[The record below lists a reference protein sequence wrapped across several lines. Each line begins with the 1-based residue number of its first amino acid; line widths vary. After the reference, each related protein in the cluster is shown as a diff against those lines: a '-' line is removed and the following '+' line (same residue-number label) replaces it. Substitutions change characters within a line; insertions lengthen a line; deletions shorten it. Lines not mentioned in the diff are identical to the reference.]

1 MFLASILAT
10 SSKTVRGIGRKLERS
25 LKRRG
30 VAGTLKFF
38 ALNIPSIVRDLAPSR
53 RQAKSAQSEYYRK
66 FNVNTSGEIH
76 LSDLDIASPNSAF
89 GNSYE
94 PSPPKII
101 NEMIAALDIRY
112 QDFTFIDIGSGKGLV
127 LLIASTYPFRKI
139 IGVEFS
145 PELNRVAKENIRNY
159 QNSEQQ
165 CNDIQLV
172 LRDVTEYVWPSDPLV
187 LYMFNPFNE
196 KIVQTLVTRIRE
208 SLEAHPRPL
217 FILYKNPVA
226 NRVFEEGNFLKTV
239 RFSKAYAIYKFK
251 GSGV

>member
-1 MFLASILAT
+1 
-10 SSKTVRGIGRKLERS
+10 
-25 LKRRG
+25 
-30 VAGTLKFF
+30 
-38 ALNIPSIVRDLAPSR
+38 
-53 RQAKSAQSEYYRK
+53 
-66 FNVNTSGEIH
+66 
-76 LSDLDIASPNSAF
+76 
-89 GNSYE
+89 
-94 PSPPKII
+94 
-101 NEMIAALDIRY
+101 MIAALDIRY